1 MPIKNVLKSLTLA
14 ALLFATAVLA
24 QTPYDEGQKALR
36 EQDWMEAAKQFEQ
49 AVKTDEEQADAA
61 MYWRSYALYK
71 AGRSKEAERGLRRLE
86 RKYPESSWLKEAQA
100 LRIEYQDPEKS
111 IEQVAGTGNGAGMD
125 DELRLFALV
134 QLMDRD
140 PDRALP
146 MVLDLARNAE
156 SPSVRQDA
164 LFVLAVNDSPHAKE
178 ALLEIV
184 RNNNDPD
191 MQSHAIHLLGT
202 MDATEELQSIYPTLQ
217 DRDAKVQVIHA
228 FAIAGDSSLLK
239 QVLEQET
246 DPDLREAAIHGMS
259 INGDEESMQLLE
271 SLYSSAA
278 STDEKAMIL
287 QAMAIGD
294 DTAAIFRVLQLEE
307 DSELRSAA
315 IQSLAISDGE
325 DVKDYLV
332 KLYPGA
338 SRQEKTAVIHSM
350 MIMDDPDGLISLM
363 KQEDDPELKR
373 EMMQM
378 LATMDSEEA
387 DDYLFE
393 MLEKKG

>member
-1 MPIKNVLKSLTLA
+1 MPIKNVLKSMTLA
-14 ALLFATAVLA
+14 VLLFATAVLA

-36 EQDWMEAAKQFEQ
+36 EQNWMEAAEQFEQ
-49 AVKTDEEQADAA
+49 AAKADKEQADAA
-61 MYWRSYALYK
+61 MYWQAYALYK
-71 AGRSKEAERGLRRLE
+71 AGRSKEAERELRRLE
-86 RKYPESSWLKEAQA
+86 RKFPESSWLKEAQA
-100 LRIEYQDPEKS
+100 LRIEYQDPDRS

-178 ALLEIV
+178 ALMEIV
-184 RNNNDPD
+184 RNSDDPE
-191 MQSHAIHLLGT
+191 MQENAIHMLGT
-202 MDATEELQSIYPTLQ
+202 MDATEELQLLYGTLEN
-217 DRDAKVQVIHA
+217 RDAKVAVIHA
-228 FAIAGDSSLLK
+228 FAIADDSSMLK

-246 DPDLREAAIHGMS
+246 DPELREAAIHGVA

-271 SLYSSAA
+271 SLYVSAA
-278 STDEKAMIL
+278 STEEKAMIL

-332 KLYPGA
+332 ELYPGA